1 MTKKSINQEK
11 AKNLSPNKI
20 MNLKYNRSSYDSGA
34 NRKRKYLMENKQEIS
49 GYGAKKEIKLIQALS
64 ENEEEIIQEKK
75 YTNTTTVV
83 KNEYDHCCKKG
94 RTAIN

>member
-1 MTKKSINQEK
+1 
-11 AKNLSPNKI
+11 

-49 GYGAKKEIKLIQALS
+49 GYAAKKEIKLIQALS

-83 KNEYDHCCKKG
+83 KKEEPQLIERKKFMKNI
-94 RTAIN
+94 RKSRRVKKLKKKKKIFKE